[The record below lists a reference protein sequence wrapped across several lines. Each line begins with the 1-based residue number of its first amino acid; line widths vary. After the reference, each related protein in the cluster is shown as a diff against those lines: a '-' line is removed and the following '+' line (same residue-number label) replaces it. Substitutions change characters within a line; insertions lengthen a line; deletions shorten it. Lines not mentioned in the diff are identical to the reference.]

1 MLPALDYETPP
12 QFGVV
17 PPQSHPLYPALR
29 RMQQALLLGASRYE
43 EPRGQNQ
50 NPYTVTN
57 PELTQVQDLIPLP
70 GEDLDEN
77 TGQPLG
83 HDMMAVFYHTP
94 MFLSVTRSLGIQF
107 SSIVADLA
115 RCRRP
120 GFMSSPGK
128 SPTFFIFGETN
139 EYIVKQLK
147 PKELDL
153 MLRICSSYG
162 QYLSQHPSSLV
173 VRFLS
178 MFTVTKPLAPEVPY
192 RTRKG
197 DKHYVVMRNV
207 LLTTHPLAERYDLK
221 GSWVGRYTP
230 TSSRD
235 PTRTLKDRNIEE
247 FVYLTTLRRRLLIHQ
262 LQKDVEWFASCN
274 LIDYSL
280 ILGISED
287 IPCIHQAEL
296 DESIRF
302 KVDDIPQEEPHSVPD
317 LKQKKTQ
324 RTDMQDFYEALQ
336 ATGRLDAIIES
347 RDISK
352 LMPPFG
358 ASKAHDLDSSPRFE
372 DLCHL
377 PSLFSSEE
385 GGLYAFSPVCNMG
398 PTTDTSVLR
407 YRVIYAGVI
416 DFLTPY
422 GASKR
427 FERRAKGICH
437 EKQGLSVMPSRE
449 YATRF
454 MRFMRMIF
462 QVPIS
467 EEHGVVCNDCSEFTV
482 YEEN

>member
-1 MLPALDYETPP
+1 MLPALDYETLP

-17 PPQSHPLYPALR
+17 PSRSHPLYPALR
-29 RMQQALLLGASRYE
+29 RMQQALLLGMGRHE
-43 EPRGQNQ
+43 EPRGQDQ
-50 NPYTVTN
+50 NPYMITS
-57 PELTQVQDLIPLP
+57 PELTQVQDLVPLP
-70 GEDLDEN
+70 GETLDEN

-83 HDMMAVFYHTP
+83 SDLLAVFYHTP
-94 MFLSVTRSLGIQF
+94 MFSSVARGLGVRL

-115 RCRRP
+115 TCKRP

-128 SPTFFIFGETN
+128 SPTFFIFGETG

-147 PKELDL
+147 AKELDL

-162 QYLSQHPSSLV
+162 QYLSQHPSSLI

-178 MFTVTKPLAPEVPY
+178 MFTVTKPLAPETSY
-192 RTRKG
+192 KTRKG

-207 LLTTHPLAERYDLK
+207 LLTKQPLAERYDLK
-221 GSWVGRYTP
+221 GSWVGRFTP
-230 TSSRD
+230 SRD
-235 PTRTLKDRNIEE
+235 PKHTLKDRNIED

-287 IPCIHQAEL
+287 IPCIPQAESA
-296 DESIRF
+296 ETSRF
-302 KVDDIPQEEPHSVPD
+302 KVDEIPQEEPHPD
-317 LKQKKTQ
+317 SELKQRKAQ
-324 RTDMQDFYEALQ
+324 GTDMQHFYEKLRSAGHLN
-336 ATGRLDAIIES
+336 AIIES
-347 RDISK
+347 RDISR
-352 LMPPFG
+352 LMPAFG
-358 ASKAHDLDSSPRFE
+358 ASKADGSDASPRFE
-372 DLCHL
+372 ELCHL

-385 GGLYAFSPVCNMG
+385 GGLYAFSPTCNLG
-398 PTTDTSVLR
+398 PTTDTSVLN

-416 DFLTPY
+416 DFLTHY

-427 FERRAKGICH
+427 LERRAKGICH

-449 YATRF
+449 YAARF
-454 MRFMRMIF
+454 MRFMRLIF

-467 EEHGVVCNDCSEFTV
+467 EEHGVVCQDCSEITV
-482 YEEN
+482 YEEV